1 MDPATHVEV
10 LFEPDGRRVQVP
22 AGTPLLQAASAAG
35 IAIETPCGGY
45 GVCGK
50 CKVEFN
56 RHQPDPDPDEIRL
69 LTPAERAQGMRLA
82 CRQRVY
88 QDSVVTIPDS
98 SRSRVQQILLRGAQR
113 EAELRPAVRKIH
125 VTLPRPSLNDQRGD
139 WERLE
144 TALRQAAGE
153 SLTAD
158 DRITLDYA
166 VARNLPRTL
175 RQAEFS
181 VTAVLSGESPLYRLI
196 ALEAGDTTDRLLGI
210 AFDIG
215 TTTVVA
221 YLLDLHTGSEVAV
234 ASAMNGQIAYGDDVV
249 SRIKYAREQPTGREQ
264 LQQAILQGVSTLIY
278 ECAHH
283 AGVPETQIYDATAVG
298 NTCMY
303 HLFLGLDPAYL
314 GELPYVP
321 AVQRSHTLTARELGL
336 PLCPGAAV
344 YFLPNI
350 AGFVGADTVGVLLAH
365 LWEQREGVRVA
376 MDIGTNGEIVVAHGS
391 RLWGCSA
398 AAGPAFE
405 GARISC
411 GMRGSPGAVSQ
422 VSLNERVHVTT
433 INNQPPR
440 GLCGSGL
447 VDAVAALLE
456 AGIVDSR
463 GRLRGPEE
471 VPHLPP
477 EVRGRVSADGDSD
490 RQFILV
496 PAEESATGQ
505 PLSLTQR
512 DIRELQLAK
521 GSLAAALRT
530 LLKTAGVQLE
540 DIEIL
545 YLAGGFGNY
554 LNPASAQ
561 RIGLLPPEL
570 PLERIEGVGNAAGV
584 GAKLALLS
592 LDERHRAEDIAQQVE
607 HVELA
612 TNLDYQTTFMETMLF
627 PT

>member
-1 MDPATHVEV
+1 MSSKTVDVI
-10 LFEPDGRRVQVP
+10 FEPEGRQVRVP
-22 AGTPLLQAASAAG
+22 PGTPLLAAASAAG

-50 CKVEFN
+50 CKVEFT
-56 RHQPDPDPDEIRL
+56 QGQTDPDPDEVRL
-69 LTPAERAQGMRLA
+69 LTPAERAQGVRLA

-88 QDSVVTIPDS
+88 HDSVVTIPDA
-98 SRSRVQQILLRGAQR
+98 SRSRVQQILLRGEQR
-113 EAELRPAVRKIH
+113 QAKLRPAVRK
-125 VTLPRPSLNDQRGD
+125 VYMTVPRPSLNDQRGD

-153 SLTAD
+153 TFTAT
-158 DRITLDYA
+158 DRIVLDYS
-166 VARNLPRTL
+166 VARDLPSTL
-175 RQAEFS
+175 RRADFS

-196 ALEAGDTTDRLLGI
+196 ALESGDTTEHLLGL
-210 AFDIG
+210 AFDVG
-215 TTTVVA
+215 TTTVVG
-221 YLLDLHTGSEVAV
+221 YLLDLHTGSEIAV
-234 ASAMNGQIAYGDDVV
+234 ASAMNAQIAYGDDVV
-249 SRIKYAREQPTGREQ
+249 SRIKHAREQAAGREH
-264 LQQAILQGVSTLIY
+264 LQQAIRQVVSDLVY

-283 AGVPETQIYDATAVG
+283 AGVPETQIYDATVVG
-298 NTCMY
+298 NTCMA
-303 HLFLGLDPAYL
+303 HLFLGLDPTYL

-321 AVQRSHTLTARELGL
+321 AVQRSYTLTARELGL
-336 PLCPGAAV
+336 PLCPGASV
-344 YFLPNI
+344 YFLPSI

-365 LWEQREGVRVA
+365 LWDVGEGTRVA
-376 MDIGTNGEIVVAHGS
+376 IDIGTNGEIVLAHGN

-422 VSLNERVHVTT
+422 VRLNERVYITT
-433 INNQPPR
+433 IHNQPPR

-447 VDAVAALLE
+447 VDAVAGLLD

-463 GRLRGPEE
+463 GRLVHPDE

-477 EVRGRVSADGDSD
+477 ELRARVAANGDAD

-505 PLSLTQR
+505 SLSLTQR

-530 LLKTAGVQLE
+530 LLRIAGVNLE
-540 DIEIL
+540 DVETL

-554 LNPASAQ
+554 LNPSSAQ
-561 RIGLLPPEL
+561 RIGLLPPEI

-592 LDERHRAEDIAQQVE
+592 LEERHRAEEIAQRVE

-612 TNLDYQTTFMETMLF
+612 TNLDYQMTFMETMLF